1 MLNWD
6 EIFSAQNWAREQ
18 AAVYELVASVLESF
32 EYLSSIE
39 GMRRSHW
46 DQSPKKY
53 KSERLAQKFWYSESE
68 SENFRHAKPILL

>member
-39 GMRRSHW
+39 GIKVRKTLVQIGKTH
-46 DQSPKKY
+46 PK
-53 KSERLAQKFWYSESE
+53 
-68 SENFRHAKPILL
+68 SENFRYAKPILL

>member
-6 EIFSAQNWAREQ
+6 EIFFAQNWAREQ

-39 GMRRSHW
+39 GMRRSH
-46 DQSPKKY
+46 
-53 KSERLAQKFWYSESE
+53 
-68 SENFRHAKPILL
+68 